1 MTPEFN
7 QESVGLTNMIAVST
21 TNPTANQPSILI
33 ADSLPGLRHH
43 ASTVVRKLSASLDQI
58 YEAADGQS
66 AVDLA
71 QTHSPEL
78 IIIDVAMPGVNG
90 IKAAAQIW
98 SRNPSAKIL
107 FWTQYHREV
116 YIRDLRRIV
125 PQQAIHGYVL
135 KNHTDDTLIHA
146 ITSVWLHDNPYI
158 DPQVR
163 AANKAS
169 HTGSD
174 LTEREFETLQD
185 LALGLTEKA
194 ISSRRHISVR
204 GVQCRV
210 AALYGKLRTAGYP
223 RSNAL
228 SGTEMFNQRA
238 RTLFEAVKRGLIEP
252 ETLCAWERELD
263 LWVSTNYS
271 SR

>member
-7 QESVGLTNMIAVST
+7 AETAYLTNMNAAST
-21 TNPTANQPSILI
+21 TSHAANQPSILI
-33 ADSLPGLRHH
+33 ADSLPGLRLY
-43 ASTVVRKLSASLDQI
+43 ASTVVRKVSTSLGQI
-58 YEAADGQS
+58 HEAADGQ
-66 AVDLA
+66 AAIDHA
-71 QTHSPEL
+71 QRYCPEL
-78 IIIDVAMPGVNG
+78 IIMDVAMPGVNG

-98 SRNPSAKIL
+98 AANPSAKIL

-116 YIRDLRRIV
+116 YIRDLTRIV
-125 PQQAIHGYVL
+125 PEQAIHGYVL
-135 KNHTDDTLIHA
+135 KNHADDTLIHA

-163 AANKAS
+163 AASKPS
-169 HTGSD
+169 QTGGD
-174 LTEREFETLQD
+174 LTDREFETLQD

-194 ISSRRHISVR
+194 ISSRRHISIR

-210 AALYGKLRTAGYP
+210 AALYSKLRTAGYP
-223 RSNAL
+223 RTNQA
-228 SGTEMFNQRA
+228 SGAEMFNQRA

-252 ETLCAWERELD
+252 ETLCAWEKELD
-263 LWVSTNYS
+263 IWVSTQYS